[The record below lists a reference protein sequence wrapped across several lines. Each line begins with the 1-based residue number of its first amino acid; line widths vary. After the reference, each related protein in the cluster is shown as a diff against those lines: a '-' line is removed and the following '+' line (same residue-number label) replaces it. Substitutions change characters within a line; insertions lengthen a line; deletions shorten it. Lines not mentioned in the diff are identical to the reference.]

1 MGVGGGGKGERGGA
15 GVRITRVEGEE
26 GGLGMGA
33 GGKGGSAGG
42 GARCYR
48 FS

>member
-1 MGVGGGGKGERGGA
+1 MGVGGGGKGRGVGA
-15 GVRITRVEGEE
+15 GVKEGP
-26 GGLGMGA
+26 
-33 GGKGGSAGG
+33 AGG